1 MGREEK
7 LKIFEA
13 QIVEREEKLRSKSK
27 VVRHKEAKL
36 RHEEGSVK
44 LREESV
50 TDKLSQLEKRTKL
63 IEMKE
68 DLSAEIHDLTR
79 KQLYQSS
86 WNLAG
91 TLKHKKREEFHA
103 STDSLDL
110 SDCESLG
117 GLTDIGTLKIA
128 KSNKVGLVL

>member
-1 MGREEK
+1 MG
-7 LKIFEA
+7 
-13 QIVEREEKLRSKSK
+13 
-27 VVRHKEAKL
+27 EAKL

-79 KQLYQSS
+79 KQLYHSS

-91 TLKHKKREEFHA
+91 TLKHKKQNK
-103 STDSLDL
+103 STNSLDNL
-110 SDCESLG
+110 SDDE
-117 GLTDIGTLKIA
+117 TDAIIDELSQMKIA
-128 KSNKVGLVL
+128 KSRKVGLVM